1 MNKIQIKI
9 ILLLAFSIQQNINAE
24 NIHEKRKFFLEA
36 TTSRSLLIPNTN
48 LHQIDDGVMNKNND
62 FLNRQEVIGDRTAS
76 YGTDEQKLAS
86 IYAFENSPKPKLN
99 SKTISIFMEYLFNPK
114 FGFGISLNKVNFEAL
129 NISDT
134 KFQNNLANDYLNTYL
149 TNQAIRDNSVIRE
162 ILHPYNT
169 KSNPEFLQIY
179 TLGLH
184 LAYHFISHPIFDPYV
199 RLGFGY
205 GRNLEDMA
213 IIYQTTLSIGSRVF
227 LSENFYIL
235 IEASGSNYDAYKVPD
250 SFLFETKKKSLSHAW
265 SLQEYSGKIGM
276 GLAF

>member
-1 MNKIQIKI
+1 MKKIRIKI
-9 ILLLAFSIQQNINAE
+9 ILLLAISLQQSISADSILE
-24 NIHEKRKFFLEA
+24 NRKFFLEV
-36 TTSRSLLIPNTN
+36 TTSRSLFIPNTN
-48 LHQIDDGVMNKNND
+48 LHQIDNGVMNKNND

-76 YGTDEQKLAS
+76 YGTDDQKLAS

-99 SKTISIFMEYLFNPK
+99 SKAFSIFMEYLFNPK
-114 FGFGISLNKVNFEAL
+114 FGFGISLNNTNFEAL

-134 KFQNNLANDYLNTYL
+134 KFKNNLTNDYLNTYL
-149 TNQAIRDNSVIRE
+149 TNQAARENSVIRE
-162 ILHPYNT
+162 ILLPYNT

-184 LAYHFISHPIFDPYV
+184 LAYHFITHPIFDPYV

-213 IIYQTTLSIGSRVF
+213 IIYKTTLSIGSRVF
-227 LSENFYIL
+227 LAENFYIL
-235 IEASGSNYDAYKVPD
+235 IEAAGSNFDAYKVPD
-250 SFLFETKKKSLSHAW
+250 SMLFEAKKKSLSHAW
-265 SLQEYSGKIGM
+265 SLQEYSGKIGL